1 MVGFLGPTAWPP
13 GRLELTIT
21 ERRPKDL
28 MTHGFGCR
36 PPMGQFLSCVGGGT
50 CRGCSQCD
58 LYPSTGGPRNLR
70 SRQRH
75 ADEGSSRASAI
86 SLPERRKPL
95 GGHPTQ
101 DPPRR
106 GRVQA
111 CPFLA
116 TKCPVG
122 ADGSAL
128 LPQSSAPQTGERI
141 MLCPKSNP
149 GRTFLA
155 VQWLRLCTSIARG
168 CGFKPWSGN

>member
-70 SRQRH
+70 SRQGH

-95 GGHPTQ
+95 GGHPTHAAGGGCRLVLSWLRNVQ
-101 DPPRR
+101 WGLMGVPSYLSPLPPRQ
-106 GRVQA
+106 VNA
-111 CPFLA
+111 
-116 TKCPVG
+116 
-122 ADGSAL
+122 
-128 LPQSSAPQTGERI
+128 
-141 MLCPKSNP
+141 
-149 GRTFLA
+149 
-155 VQWLRLCTSIARG
+155 
-168 CGFKPWSGN
+168 